1 MTLSSRCILAA
12 LLLALVGC
20 NIAVSDVPVF
30 GEAQRSSVRLKDG
43 YWAIAERDCHY
54 DAAQPVNSWP
64 GCADWMIIADN
75 QIVRERD
82 KNVLGVEPRLLIAD
96 GKPLIA
102 QVLSKS
108 EKSEAPYY
116 TFAAI
121 EPKAIAPTGQIAAMD
136 LWIIECRADPLR
148 SPPGATAV
156 GNYPGFDADCRPR
169 SIQALRAAAA
179 ASRPHQDEMIVAKWV
194 RATVN

>member
-136 LWIIECRADPLR
+136 LWII
-148 SPPGATAV
+148 TAV